1 MKMNDAC
8 AFALVI
14 QILFIIDEVVVKTGI
29 IPSPAHIPVDMI
41 MRC

>member
-8 AFALVI
+8 AFVLGI
-14 QILFIIDEVVVKTGI
+14 QILSIIDEVVVKTGI
-29 IPSPAHIPVDMI
+29 IPFPAHIPVDKI